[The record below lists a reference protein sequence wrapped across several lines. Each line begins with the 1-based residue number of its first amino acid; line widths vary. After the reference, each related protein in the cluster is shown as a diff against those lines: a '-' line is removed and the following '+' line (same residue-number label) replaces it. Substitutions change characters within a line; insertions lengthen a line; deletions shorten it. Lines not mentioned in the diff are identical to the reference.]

1 MYPDSSGQTQIPTGH
16 HISGSAS
23 WFAKTDHG
31 LTVDRSDGEGV
42 TILSWKSRFR
52 WLGDQGMIKLGFD
65 ENTGRYLE
73 NTTFGMYDPME
84 TNIERSINDEEEDD
98 SWLNEI

>member
-1 MYPDSSGQTQIPTGH
+1 
-16 HISGSAS
+16 
-23 WFAKTDHG
+23 
-31 LTVDRSDGEGV
+31 
-42 TILSWKSRFR
+42 
-52 WLGDQGMIKLGFD
+52 MIKLGFD

-84 TNIERSINDEEEDD
+84 TNIERSINEEEEDD